1 MSNSLSK
8 ISTDYLTEDLLF
20 DECLKVE
27 HISDAHPME
36 EEDFSRADVA
46 IKAKKRKLGILA
58 Y

>member
-8 ISTDYLTEDLLF
+8 LSTDYMTEESLL

-27 HISDAHPME
+27 HSDAHPME
-36 EEDFSRADVA
+36 EDFSRADEI